1 VTKRESASLCVAS
14 LLALLPAAAAR
25 ACSDPPAAAVAPVS
39 DLVARTAIVVL
50 ATAKDAQE
58 LFRVST
64 VEPKGG
70 VAARPV
76 IRYTFTADET
86 LKGSGPVSFSLEFS
100 AVDPTAAPREATEDF
115 DRHRAPDWQGK
126 GGRIGAVGPDCEI
139 GARFNIGARY
149 LIFVDKPWH
158 VLGFERIAADD
169 DLWLRDVRRRIAEG
183 GH

>member
-1 VTKRESASLCVAS
+1 MTGNSASLVVAC
-14 LLALLPAAAAR
+14 LLALLSATAAR
-25 ACSDPPAAAVAPVS
+25 ACSDPPAAAVAPVPE
-39 DLVARTAIVVL
+39 LVARTAIVVL

-58 LFRVST
+58 LFRVSS

-70 VAARPV
+70 LAARAV

-86 LKGSGPVSFSLEFS
+86 LKGHGPTRFSLEFS
-100 AVDPTAAPREATEDF
+100 AVDPTAAPPETSEDF
-115 DRHRAPDWQGK
+115 DHHRAPDWQGK
-126 GGRIGAVGPDCEI
+126 GGRIGSVGSDCEI

-169 DLWLRDVRRRIAEG
+169 DLWLRDVRQRIAEG
-183 GH
+183 GR